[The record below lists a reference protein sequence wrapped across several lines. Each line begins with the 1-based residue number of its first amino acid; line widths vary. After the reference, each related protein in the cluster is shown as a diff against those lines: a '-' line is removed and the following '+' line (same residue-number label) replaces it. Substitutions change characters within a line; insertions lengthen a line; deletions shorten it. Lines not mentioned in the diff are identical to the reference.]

1 MVLEGASRSE
11 AAASNGMDVQTL
23 RDWVLR
29 YNADG
34 VAGLRDRGGQG
45 RRPVLSQ
52 EQLAALKAAVIEGP
66 DAARDGVARYAGGG
80 AMTGEGHSMRT
91 AEMTLPSVT
100 AEAKGV
106 PSSSAA
112 VHLQNM
118 RSPTGRLRALIVTRW
133 LASAGT
139 T

>member
-1 MVLEGASRSE
+1 MVAPVELTRRDVCASDLRRRARQLKTGREACRLLAIAMVLEGAPRSE

-52 EQLAALKAAVIEGP
+52 EQLAALKAAVTALSGSQRLGMATILVFL
-66 DAARDGVARYAGGG
+66 GVGLG
-80 AMTGEGHSMRT
+80 
-91 AEMTLPSVT
+91 LLL
-100 AEAKGV
+100 GV
-106 PSSSAA
+106 RE
-112 VHLQNM
+112 V
-118 RSPTGRLRALIVTRW
+118 RK
-133 LASAGT
+133 
-139 T
+139 